1 LFFLINIAVL
11 EFVYNRTGGDS
22 LAENILSVGIDI
34 GTSTTQLVFSNL
46 TIENVASAFNVPRI
60 VIIDKQVIYKSEII
74 DTPLF
79 EYTRINQDLIQEFV
93 QAEYKKAG
101 VKKESIQTGAVIITG
116 ETARKENAQEVL
128 QALSGFAGDFVV
140 ATAGPDLESIIAAK
154 GAGMHTFSKKNAAK
168 IVNLDVGGGTS
179 NLAVLQRGSVVDTG
193 CLDIGGRLIKV
204 NKQTKKIDYISEKIQ
219 DLIKRSGWQIGVGQ
233 TATKELL
240 QPIVDEMVHLLEVS
254 VGIQPKSVNFEKVI
268 TNKSIKEVDE
278 ITHISFTGG
287 VAEAVYHPVE
297 DDLFRYGDIG
307 LMLGSAIAKSSLVKL
322 FQLAE
327 PQELIRATVV
337 GAGSHTTEISGST
350 ITYTDKNFPIKN
362 IPVLKLNQEQIESAE
377 PETLAEMIQER
388 LQWFVDE
395 EEFQRVAISFTGKH
409 KTSFKEIVAIAEGIA
424 LGMKDY
430 ISQGLPLIVIIENDI
445 AKVLGQTLF
454 SQIGR
459 EKEVICIDSIHVEDG
474 DYIDIGRPIAGGE
487 VLPVVI
493 KTLVFN

>member
-1 LFFLINIAVL
+1 M
-11 EFVYNRTGGDS
+11 
-22 LAENILSVGIDI
+22 AENILSVGIDI

-74 DTPLF
+74 NTPLF
-79 EYTRINQDLIQEFV
+79 EHTRINQILIQEFV
-93 QAEYKKAG
+93 EAEYKKAG

-116 ETARKENAQEVL
+116 ETARKENAEEVL

-154 GAGMHTFSKKNAAK
+154 GAGMHTFSKENSVK

-193 CLDIGGRLIKV
+193 CLDIGGRLIKI
-204 NKQTKKIDYISEKIQ
+204 NKQTKRIEYISEKIR
-219 DLIKRSGWQIGVGQ
+219 DLIQRNGWKIEVGQ

-240 QPIVDEMVHLLEVS
+240 QPVVEEMVHLLEVS
-254 VGIQPKSVNFEKVI
+254 VGIQPKSVNFEKII
-268 TNKSIKEVDE
+268 TNKSIKEVDT

-287 VAEAVYHPVE
+287 VAEAVYHPVT
-297 DDLFRYGDIG
+297 DDVFRYGDIG
-307 LMLGSAIAKSSLVKL
+307 LMLGSAIAQSSLVEL
-322 FQLAE
+322 FQLVE

-350 ITYTDKNFPIKN
+350 ITYTDNIFPIKN
-362 IPVLKLNQEQIESAE
+362 IPVMKLNQEQIERADRE
-377 PETLAEMIQER
+377 ALAEIIQEK

-395 EEFQRVAISFTGKH
+395 EEMQKVALSFTGKH
-409 KTSFKEIVAIAEGIA
+409 KTSFKEIIAIAEGIA

-430 ISQGLPLIVIIENDI
+430 INQGLPLIVIIENDI

-474 DYIDIGRPIAGGE
+474 DYVDIGRPIAGGD

-493 KTLVFN
+493 KTLVFK